1 MPKFTI
7 ITIEEA
13 KKAIAE
19 GERKAGADGK
29 KCTM

>member
-19 GERKAGADGK
+19 GERKARANGK
-29 KCTM
+29 KSTM